1 MAKLTVKKVEA
12 LIKAGSEKTQRH
24 ADGEGL
30 YLVVPASGIASWMLR
45 FTSNKKRREMTLG
58 KVKDLSLSD
67 ARLEAATKMKQVRE
81 GFDPLLQRKRAEQE
95 SIKTVNDLFDDWYP
109 TLVKRLKFPNIPQRI
124 YTKDIAPHIGDIPL
138 DRITARDIRTAIT
151 AINDSGRPTIANDAL
166 GHCKQLFNHGMKL
179 DLLQG
184 NPASAFTVRDAG
196 GIEQSKDRA
205 LSEEELTEFFRI
217 ARENSTSFSRDN
229 YLACA
234 LLVCLGVR
242 KSELCEARWDEFDLE
257 EGLWNLPKARSKTN
271 VGFTI
276 PLAPEVLQWLEEL
289 KIRGFG
295 SEYVFPSRR
304 SSKSPHMGP
313 DTLNRAITKLFGH
326 EAGKKKQPPNL
337 MGDMPHF
344 TVHDLRRTC
353 RTLLAKQGTPGEVAE
368 RCLNHKLKGVEG
380 IYDQY
385 DYLEER
391 RVALKLLS
399 NKLIKLINT
408 DYP

>member
-1 MAKLTVKKVEA
+1 MGQLNPKKVQA
-12 LIKAGSEKTQRH
+12 LIKAGGEKTQRH
-24 ADGEGL
+24 ADGDGL
-30 YLVVPASGIASWMLR
+30 YLVVPASGKPSWMLR

-58 KVKDLSLSD
+58 KVQDLSLHD

-81 GFDPLLQRKRAEQE
+81 GADPLLQRKRAEQE
-95 SIKTVNDLFDDWYP
+95 SIKTVNDLFNDWYP
-109 TLVKRLKFPNIPQRI
+109 TLVKRLKHPNIPKRV
-124 YTKDIAPHIGDIPL
+124 YTKDIAPHIGEIRL
-138 DRITARDIRTAIT
+138 DQISARDIRTTIN
-151 AINDSGRPTIANDAL
+151 AINESGRPTIANDAL
-166 GHCKQLFNHGMKL
+166 GHCKQLFNHGVKL
-179 DLLQG
+179 DLIQG

-196 GIEQSKDRA
+196 GIELSKDRA
-205 LSEEELTEFFRI
+205 LTEDELKKFFAI
-217 ARENSTSFSRDN
+217 AQEHSTSFSRDN

-242 KSELCEARWDEFDLE
+242 KSELCEAKWEEFELE
-257 EGLWNLPKARSKTN
+257 KGLWHLPKERSKTN

-276 PLAPEVLQWLEEL
+276 PLAVEVLKWLDEL

-295 SEYVFPSRR
+295 SDYVLPSRR
-304 SSKSPHMGP
+304 VSKSPHIGS

-326 EAGKKKQPPNL
+326 EAGKNKQPPNL
-337 MGDMPHF
+337 MGYMKHF

-353 RTLLAKQGTPGEVAE
+353 RTLLAKQGTPGHVAE

-391 RVALKLLS
+391 KDAL
-399 NKLIKLINT
+399 NKLASRVFNITN
-408 DYP
+408 

>member
-30 YLVVPASGIASWMLR
+30 YLVVPASGTASWMLR

-58 KVKDLSLSD
+58 KVRDLSLAD

-95 SIKTVNDLFDDWYP
+95 SIKTVNDLFEDWYP
-109 TLVKRLKFPNIPQRI
+109 TLVKRLKHPNIPKRV

-138 DRITARDIRTAIT
+138 ERITARDIRTAIT

-166 GHCKQLFNHGMKL
+166 GHCKQLFNHGIKL
-179 DLLQG
+179 DLLSS

-196 GIEQSKDRA
+196 GIELSKDRA
-205 LSEEELTEFFRI
+205 LEKEELTEFFRI

-242 KSELCEARWDEFDLE
+242 KSELCEARWNEFVLE
-257 EGLWNLPKARSKTN
+257 EGLWHLPEDRSKTN

-276 PLAPEVLQWLEEL
+276 PLAPEVLKWLEEL

-304 SSKSPHMGP
+304 TSKSPHMGP

-353 RTLLAKQGTPGEVAE
+353 RTLLAKQGTPGHVAE

-391 RVALKLLS
+391 RVALSKLATALQS
-399 NKLIKLINT
+399 SI
-408 DYP
+408 

>member
-12 LIKAGSEKTQRH
+12 LIKSGGEKTQRH

-30 YLVVPASGIASWMLR
+30 YLVVPASGTASWMLR

-58 KVKDLSLSD
+58 KVKDLTLAN
-67 ARLEAATKMKQVRE
+67 ARADAATKMKQVRE

-95 SIKTVNDLFDDWYP
+95 SIKTVNDLFEDWYP
-109 TLVKRLKFPNIPQRI
+109 TLVKRLKHPSIPKRV

-138 DRITARDIRTAIT
+138 DKITARDIRTTIT

-166 GHCKQLFNHGMKL
+166 GHCKQLFNHGIKL

-205 LSEEELTEFFRI
+205 LSEEELTAFFRI

-242 KSELCEARWDEFDLE
+242 KSELCEARWEEFDLK
-257 EGLWNLPKARSKTN
+257 EGLWHLPAERSKTN

-276 PLAPEVLQWLEEL
+276 PLAPEVLKWLEEL

-304 SSKSPHMGP
+304 ASKHPHMGP

-337 MGDMPHF
+337 MGNIPHF

-353 RTLLAKQGTPGEVAE
+353 RTLLAKQGTPGHVAE

-391 RVALKLLS
+391 REALNKVAKT
-399 NKLIKLINT
+399 INNLT
-408 DYP
+408 H

>member
-1 MAKLTVKKVEA
+1 MAKLSVKKVEA
-12 LIKAGSEKTQRH
+12 LIKAGGEKTQRH

-30 YLVVPASGIASWMLR
+30 YLVVPASGTASWMLR

-58 KVKDLSLSD
+58 KVKDLTLAN

-95 SIKTVNDLFDDWYP
+95 SIKTVNDLFKDWYP
-109 TLVKRLKFPNIPQRI
+109 TLVKRLKHPNIPKRV
-124 YTKDIAPHIGDIPL
+124 YTKDIAPHIGDISL
-138 DRITARDIRTAIT
+138 DKITARDIRTAIT

-196 GIEQSKDRA
+196 GIEQSKDRF
-205 LSEEELTEFFRI
+205 LTEDELKQFFSI
-217 ARENSTSFSRDN
+217 ARENSTNFSRDN

-242 KSELCEARWDEFDLE
+242 KSELCEAKWEEFELENDL
-257 EGLWNLPKARSKTN
+257 WHLPKERSKTN

-276 PLAPEVLQWLEEL
+276 PLAPEVLKWLEEL

-295 SEYVFPSRR
+295 SDYVFPSRR
-304 SSKSPHMGP
+304 ASKSPHMGP

-337 MGDMPHF
+337 MGDMTHF

-353 RTLLAKQGTPGEVAE
+353 RTLLAKQGTPGHVAE

-391 RVALKLLS
+391 REALATLAITVY
-399 NKLIKLINT
+399 KLI
-408 DYP
+408 

>member
-12 LIKAGSEKTQRH
+12 LIKAGGEKTQRH

-30 YLVVPASGIASWMLR
+30 YLVVPTSGTASWMLR

-58 KVKDLSLSD
+58 KVKDLSLAN
-67 ARLEAATKMKQVRE
+67 ARHEATMKMKQVRE
-81 GFDPLLQRKRAEQE
+81 GFDPLVLRQRTQQE
-95 SIKTVNDLFDDWYP
+95 NIKTVNDLFDDWYP
-109 TLVKRLKFPNIPQRI
+109 TLVKRLKHPKIPKRI
-124 YTKDIAPHIGDIPL
+124 YTKDIAPHIGKIRL
-138 DRITARDIRTAIT
+138 DQITARDIRTTIN
-151 AINDSGRPTIANDAL
+151 AINDSARPTIANDAL

-205 LSEEELTEFFRI
+205 LNEDELKQFFRI
-217 ARENSTSFSRDN
+217 ARENNTSFSRDN

-242 KSELCEARWDEFDLE
+242 KSELCEAKWQEFELE
-257 EGLWNLPKARSKTN
+257 KRLWHLPKERSKTN

-276 PLAPEVLQWLEEL
+276 PLAPEVMIWLEEL

-295 SEYVFPSRR
+295 SPYVFPSRR
-304 SSKSPHMGP
+304 SSNKPHMGA
-313 DTLNRAITKLFGH
+313 DTLNRAISKLFGR
-326 EAGKKKQPPNL
+326 EPGKKKQPPNL
-337 MGDMPHF
+337 MGDIPHF

-353 RTLLAKQGTPGEVAE
+353 RTLLAKQGTSGHVAE

-385 DYLEER
+385 DYLAER
-391 RVALKLLS
+391 SEAL
-399 NKLIKLINT
+399 NKLSGRLQKIINQ
-408 DYP
+408 